1 MIKDALII
9 SVIAA
14 LFNYLIKS
22 SSVYVPLILNAS
34 DKGLSI
40 EQVDSMMTFL
50 VAFVS
55 VILGKYI
62 I

>member
-55 VILGKYI
+55 VILGNI